1 MLARMN
7 ANRTSFLPAALAL
20 ALTSSVRAAV
30 CEPWLAPYA
39 GADATGRHVIALWRF
54 EPAAATNDAGPN
66 GLHMRFQGAAASTNG
81 RFGGALEPLAGAQEL
96 ERKHGAVAPD
106 HPALSPSG
114 AFTIEAWLC
123 PSAAFTNAGEAFLVD
138 KKYAGHTD
146 YQFTIGAPDKGG
158 RRTLHARLGFGEE
171 SDGFVSDTALLAPG
185 AWAHVAFTYDG
196 EGRGRFFL
204 NGSPLGGGDRPGRGP
219 AVRGKLGV
227 TIGDRTGSYY
237 HAFPGLIDEVR
248 ICAGVREFRRA
259 AIALVSD
266 RTAFVRMEP
275 AATLR
280 FAVTNLQPA
289 SVAGATLAVAVDGAG
304 ETNLALAA
312 IGHGAA
318 AEASVVFDTSLRPA
332 TYRVRATVR
341 LAGDPPW
348 TGTEPFDVALVP
360 RPPPFRM
367 PVVMWGVYSPDGV
380 LKELP
385 RLKDLGFTHC
395 LGLGADCG
403 AIRRAG
409 AVVPPGPEDRVAQT
423 KRMLNEALAQD
434 FGILATLAPGA
445 ELKNDPASV
454 RVNAKGVPQTN
465 RPNTCALSPGLRDY
479 CRNVGES
486 VARAYGAFPAFHGA
500 LLHTEVRD
508 GAAPCFHEHD
518 RAACRAA
525 TGADIPEGVG
535 KGGRKWDTIEGF
547 PADRVVPDNHPL
559 LTYLRWYW
567 KEGDGWNGLNSAT
580 ATGLK
585 AGGVRPDF
593 WTFHDPAV
601 RVASTWSSGGA
612 VDVLS
617 QWTYSY
623 PDPIRIGLA
632 TDELFA
638 MARGATPP
646 QRVMKMTQVIWY
658 RSQTAPARAADT
670 ARAAAL
676 TAWEDTDPDAA
687 FLTISPMHLREALWT
702 ELSRPVEGVMY
713 HGWQSLVPCE
723 GGGSYRFTHPETRHE
738 LRRMVRE
745 VVEPLGPTLLQVPDA
760 PADVAFLES
769 FASQM
774 LAGRGTYGWGRG
786 WGADAW
792 HVLQYAH
799 LQPEIV
805 YDETVVRD
813 GLERFKVLCLFDC
826 DVLTASVAARILE
839 FQKKGGLLVA
849 DERLAPAIKA
859 DVVVPSCA
867 RTGKAEEDQQ
877 ALVDLANTL
886 GRDLGGRY
894 RPAVT
899 TCRRMVIPRL
909 RRYGSTD
916 YIFAVNDRRAYGSYV
931 GQHGLVMEAGEPSLA
946 AVTLRKPGG
955 FVYDLVDG
963 VQVGASTNTSG
974 VVVNFLHSFGPG
986 EGRVFMVTDR
996 PIAAARIE
1004 GPREAKRGET
1014 AKVRIEVVDP
1024 DRKPVDAVI
1033 PLRVDIR
1040 DPDGRVAERTGW
1052 YGAKDGVLELQ
1063 LDFAANDLPGA
1074 WEIRVRELASGRRDA
1089 RFLTLVP

>member
-1 MLARMN
+1 MN
-7 ANRTSFLPAALAL
+7 ANLTSFLPLLAVL
-20 ALTSSVRAAV
+20 SFAPAVRAAM
-30 CEPWLAPYA
+30 CEPWQTPYA
-39 GADATGRHVIALWRF
+39 GADATGRHVIACWTF
-54 EPAAATNDAGPN
+54 DGGAGTNDAGPN
-66 GLHMRFQGAAASTNG
+66 RLHLRLQGATASTNG
-81 RFGGALEPLAGAQEL
+81 RSGGALEPLAGEQVL

-114 AFTIEAWLC
+114 AFTIEAWIR
-123 PSAAFTNAGEAFLVD
+123 PAPAFTNAGEAFLVD

-146 YQFTIGAPDKGG
+146 YQFTVGAADKGG
-158 RRTLHARLGFGEE
+158 RRALHARLGFGEA
-171 SDGFVSDTALLAPG
+171 SDGFVSDTAVFAPG
-185 AWAHVAFTYDG
+185 TWAHVAFTYDG

-204 NGSPLGGGDRPGRGP
+204 NGSPLGGGDRPGRGSV
-219 AVRGKLGV
+219 VRGKLGV
-227 TIGDRTGSYY
+227 TLGDRTGSYY
-237 HAFPGLIDEVR
+237 HAFPGMLDDVR
-248 ICAGVREFRRA
+248 ICSGVREFRRA

-275 AATLR
+275 AAPLR

-289 SVAGATLAVAVDGAG
+289 AVEGATLAVAVDGAG
-304 ETNLALAA
+304 ETNLPLAA
-312 IGHGAA
+312 IGPGEA
-318 AEASVVFDTSLRPA
+318 AEASLVFDTSFRPA
-332 TYRVRATVR
+332 TYRVRATVC
-341 LAGDPPW
+341 LPGKPPW
-348 TGTEPFDVALVP
+348 TGTEPFDISLVP
-360 RPPPFRM
+360 RPPPLRM
-367 PVVMWGVYSPDGV
+367 PVVMWGGYSPDNL

-385 RLKDLGFTHC
+385 RLKEIGFTHC

-403 AIRRAG
+403 AIRKAG
-409 AVVPPGPEDRVAQT
+409 AVVTPGPEDRVALT

-434 FGILATLAPGA
+434 FGILATLSPGA
-445 ELKNDPASV
+445 ELKSDPAAV

-465 RPNTCALSPGLRDY
+465 RPNTCALAPGLRDY

-486 VARAYGAFPAFHGA
+486 VARAYGSFPAFHGA

-508 GAAPCFHEHD
+508 SAAPCFHEHD

-525 TGADIPEGVG
+525 TGADVPEGVG
-535 KGGRKWDTIEGF
+535 KGGKKWDSIDGF
-547 PADRVVPDNHPL
+547 PANRVVPDDHPL

-567 KEGDGWNGLNSAT
+567 KEGDGWNGLNT
-580 ATGLK
+580 AVHEGLK

-601 RVASTWSSGGA
+601 RVASTWGSGGA

-638 MARGATPP
+638 MARGAKTP

-687 FLTISPMHLREALWT
+687 FLTISPMHLREALWCK
-702 ELSRPVEGVMY
+702 LARPVEGVMY

-738 LRRMVRE
+738 LRRMVKE

-774 LAGRGTYGWGRG
+774 FAGRGTYGWGRG

-805 YDETVVRD
+805 YDETVIRD
-813 GLERFKVLCLFDC
+813 GLDRFKVLCLFDC
-826 DVLTASVAARILE
+826 DVLTESVAARILA
-839 FQKKGGLLVA
+839 FQKKGGLVVA
-849 DERLAPAIKA
+849 DERLAPAIKP
-859 DVVVPSCA
+859 DVVVPSYA
-867 RTGKAEEDQQ
+867 RTGKAKEDQQ
-877 ALVDLANTL
+877 ALQDLARLL
-886 GRDLGGRY
+886 GEGLGGRY
-894 RPAVT
+894 HSAAT
-899 TCRRMVIPRL
+899 TCRTSVIPRV
-909 RRYGSTD
+909 RRFGGTD
-916 YIFAVNDRRAYGSYV
+916 YVFAVNDRRDYGTYV
-931 GQHGLVMEAGEPSLA
+931 GQHGLVMEAGRPILA
-946 AVTLRKPGG
+946 EIRIRHPRG

-963 VQVGASTNTSG
+963 AAVDAATNSADSIT
-974 VVVNFLHSFGPG
+974 FLHNFGPC

-996 PIAAARIE
+996 AIAAVKIE
-1004 GPREAKRGET
+1004 APREAKRGAAAE
-1014 AKVRIEVVDP
+1014 VRIAVIDP
-1024 DRKPVDAVI
+1024 DGKPLDAVI

-1052 YGAKDGVLELQ
+1052 YGAKDGVLDLQ

-1074 WEIRVRELASGRRDA
+1074 WEIRVRELASGRRDVH
-1089 RFLTLVP
+1089 FLTLAP